1 MSPERAP
8 AHPGVAAVL
17 SFVFSGLGQI
27 YNGQIR
33 KGLWFVALATLGL
46 TIVLL
51 GASVI
56 ATGLQYNFLNLKI
69 AIASLAAIALGGF
82 LVCWVGIRSIYDAYA
97 NAAK

>member
-1 MSPERAP
+1 MNTQRAE

-46 TIVLL
+46 TFVLL
-51 GASVI
+51 GASAI
-56 ATGLQYNFLNLKI
+56 AAGLQYNFLNLKI
-69 AIASLAAIALGGF
+69 AIASLAAIMIGGA
-82 LVCWVGIRSIYDAYA
+82 LVCWIGVRSIYDAYA
-97 NAAK
+97 NAA